1 MKCPKCDAENTQ
13 DSQFCKKCATS
24 LTGSEKAQPSITKT
38 IETPREELTTGSTF
52 AQRYQIIEELGKG
65 GMGRVYK
72 VLDKETKERIA
83 LKLIKPDI
91 ASDKKT
97 IERFK
102 NELTTA
108 RKIRHKNVCGMYYL
122 GEDQSR
128 PYITM
133 EFVSGED
140 LKSSIRRFGHLPT
153 GKAITITKQI
163 CEGLIEAH
171 SLGVVHRDLKPNNIM
186 IDDKGNARIM
196 DFGIARSLAEKGI
209 TGAGVMIGT
218 PEYMSPEQAEAKEI
232 DQRTDIY
239 SLGVILYEMVT
250 GQLPFEGDTPLAVAM
265 KHKGEPP
272 KDPQELNPQI
282 PEDLSR
288 VILRCLEKD
297 KEDRFQNAGDVRS
310 ELTGIEKGMPTS
322 DRIIPERIP
331 STSKEITVTF
341 RRRWL
346 LIPLL
351 FVVLVAA
358 LLAFLFL
365 KKGNPTAPSPKQNI
379 LVVLPFE
386 NLGREEDEYFADGI
400 AEEISSRLAAL
411 HELGVISRSSAM
423 RYKQSEKTIKEIG
436 EELGVDFII
445 DGTVRWDRNPEG
457 RGRVRVTPE
466 LIRVSDDIRIWSNRY
481 DRDIEDIFA
490 VQSDIAEQV
499 IRELNITLLEPE
511 QQALKAKPTD
521 NLEAYQAYLRGIAY
535 TNRTDRA
542 EEGFRLEIQMYERS
556 IELDPDF
563 ALAYVGLSEARSHLS
578 NPSFRY
584 DLTEDNILKAKAAA
598 DRALELQPELPEGH
612 RALGLYYYLCHQDY
626 DRALDELSIA
636 EKGLPNNSRI
646 TEYVGYI
653 QRRQGNFEGSIIN
666 TKKAIE
672 LNPQDA
678 HLPQDLA
685 NTLRRLRRYQEAV
698 HYFDR
703 SISLDPDSMGAYRM
717 KASTYM
723 QQGLL
728 GKARTTLENLPRK
741 SDPPS
746 IRNWHRLWAE
756 LEILERNYQ
765 AALEHLSSDL
775 VVSFGGSGDLFS
787 TGLIYR
793 FMDRPK
799 LAHNSFDA
807 ARVLLEKQVKE
818 QPDIPDT
825 HSRLGIAYAGF
836 GRKEEAIREGK
847 LAVELYPV
855 SKDTYL
861 GPIYVDRLAKIYVLV
876 GEYEEALDK
885 IEYLL
890 SIPTRYASVQLLQ
903 LHPIWDP
910 LRELPRFKHLLEK
923 YANED

>member
-1 MKCPKCDAENTQ
+1 
-13 DSQFCKKCATS
+13 
-24 LTGSEKAQPSITKT
+24 
-38 IETPREELTTGSTF
+38 
-52 AQRYQIIEELGKG
+52 
-65 GMGRVYK
+65 
-72 VLDKETKERIA
+72 
-83 LKLIKPDI
+83 
-91 ASDKKT
+91 
-97 IERFK
+97 
-102 NELTTA
+102 
-108 RKIRHKNVCGMYYL
+108 
-122 GEDQSR
+122 
-128 PYITM
+128 
-133 EFVSGED
+133 
-140 LKSSIRRFGHLPT
+140 
-153 GKAITITKQI
+153 
-163 CEGLIEAH
+163 
-171 SLGVVHRDLKPNNIM
+171 
-186 IDDKGNARIM
+186 
-196 DFGIARSLAEKGI
+196 
-209 TGAGVMIGT
+209 
-218 PEYMSPEQAEAKEI
+218 
-232 DQRTDIY
+232 
-239 SLGVILYEMVT
+239 
-250 GQLPFEGDTPLAVAM
+250 
-265 KHKGEPP
+265 
-272 KDPQELNPQI
+272 
-282 PEDLSR
+282 
-288 VILRCLEKD
+288 
-297 KEDRFQNAGDVRS
+297 
-310 ELTGIEKGMPTS
+310 
-322 DRIIPERIP
+322 
-331 STSKEITVTF
+331 
-341 RRRWL
+341 
-346 LIPLL
+346 
-351 FVVLVAA
+351 
-358 LLAFLFL
+358 
-365 KKGNPTAPSPKQNI
+365 
-379 LVVLPFE
+379 
-386 NLGREEDEYFADGI
+386 
-400 AEEISSRLAAL
+400 
-411 HELGVISRSSAM
+411 
-423 RYKQSEKTIKEIG
+423 
-436 EELGVDFII
+436 
-445 DGTVRWDRNPEG
+445 
-457 RGRVRVTPE
+457 
-466 LIRVSDDIRIWSNRY
+466 
-481 DRDIEDIFA
+481 
-490 VQSDIAEQV
+490 
-499 IRELNITLLEPE
+499 
-511 QQALKAKPTD
+511 
-521 NLEAYQAYLRGIAY
+521 
-535 TNRTDRA
+535 
-542 EEGFRLEIQMYERS
+542 MYERS